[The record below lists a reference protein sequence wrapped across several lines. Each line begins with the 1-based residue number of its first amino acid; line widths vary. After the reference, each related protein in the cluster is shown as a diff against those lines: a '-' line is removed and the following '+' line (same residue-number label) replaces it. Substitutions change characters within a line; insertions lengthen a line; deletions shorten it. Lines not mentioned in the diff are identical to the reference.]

1 MEYCTVILKNDFM
14 EFLDKWMEV
23 ENIILSDVTQSQKNT
38 QDIHT
43 LISGY

>member
-1 MEYCTVILKNDFM
+1 M